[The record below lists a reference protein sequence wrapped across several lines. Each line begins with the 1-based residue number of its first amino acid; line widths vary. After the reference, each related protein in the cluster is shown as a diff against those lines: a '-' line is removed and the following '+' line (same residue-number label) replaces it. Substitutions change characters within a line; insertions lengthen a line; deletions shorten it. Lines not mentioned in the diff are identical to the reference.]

1 MQDKSEAKEISS
13 EIQVLKKLGPN
24 STAKDYDNAA
34 KQKGRKRV
42 SGGRPKFLGH
52 TTDEGIK
59 KDFPNRDPKFI
70 GRSKNNYK
78 KTAAK

>member
-13 EIQVLKKLGPN
+13 EIQVLKKLGPS

-42 SGGRPKFLGH
+42 SGGRPKFLGR
-52 TTDEGIK
+52 TTKESIQ
-59 KDFPNRDPKFI
+59 KDFPSRDPKFI
-70 GRSKNNYK
+70 GRTKNSDK